1 MNLSDAAFIQ
11 LTRRKAEEE
20 LQSTRGDDDDEDDRE
35 RDGAGAAV
43 ARESIVNLLPPSP
56 SLSLLLL
63 PRARSLL
70 SQNFPREAACDR
82 GNAGA
87 PPNVLPT
94 GLVRCMQWL

>member
-1 MNLSDAAFIQ
+1 M
-11 LTRRKAEEE
+11 TRM
-20 LQSTRGDDDDEDDRE
+20 TE

-56 SLSLLLL
+56 SLSLLSLFSR
-63 PRARSLL
+63 PRARPLL

-94 GLVRCMQWL
+94 GLARCMQGV